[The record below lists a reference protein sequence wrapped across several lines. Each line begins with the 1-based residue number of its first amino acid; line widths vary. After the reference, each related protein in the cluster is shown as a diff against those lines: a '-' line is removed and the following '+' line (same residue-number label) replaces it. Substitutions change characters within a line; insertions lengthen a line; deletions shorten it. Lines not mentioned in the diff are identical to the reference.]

1 MQIQYVFSQTTFPV
15 ETPYIPL
22 IFREDI
28 YSIANIQNLN
38 FALYDLDGVLLKSSK
53 ASLSPDQDAFFI
65 PPAVLHQLSA
75 TLNKRLVEH
84 HEFAGR
90 GYQTSYSYITDLQF
104 KPIAILNIP
113 YFENDTFNERALEGS
128 LYNLAIVYF
137 SLLVVALTVAYFIS
151 KYITKS
157 LKTIENR
164 LEKTRLL
171 SQNEKILLKSA
182 PAEITELVNAY
193 NGMID
198 EIENSKAL
206 LAQSEREQAWRDMA
220 KTSSARNQKPADPYA
235 SLSAELPAQ
244 SEPRTSNY

>member
-1 MQIQYVFSQTTFPV
+1 MKQM
-15 ETPYIPL
+15 ELKAL
-22 IFREDI
+22 IR
-28 YSIANIQNLN
+28 A
-38 FALYDLDGVLLKSSK
+38 KK
-53 ASLSPDQDAFFI
+53 AYRHPAMGEISEHQDAFFI

-104 KPIAILNIP
+104 KFIAILNIP

-137 SLLVVALTVAYFIS
+137 SLLVVVLTVAYFIS

-182 PAEITELVNAY
+182 PAEITELDY
-193 NGMID
+193 
-198 EIENSKAL
+198 EIGRASCR
-206 LAQSEREQAWRDMA
+206 ERV
-220 KTSSARNQKPADPYA
+220 
-235 SLSAELPAQ
+235 
-244 SEPRTSNY
+244 